1 MQGIIKNKYLF
12 KWKKQDVPAQ
22 QLCPPS
28 LPLRDRL
35 VSIVQEAQFAGEE
48 AGVQLAP
55 RQLPAASCTLA
66 WLSESVRRGE
76 ESVKGEG
83 EGGVGVTKRERES
96 TGWREGEHCVS
107 TSLPATTHQASQPW
121 RQRQINSWPCVMSE
135 PQQPVTA
142 AEASQH
148 YGAPTEPKSP
158 AKWGSSLA
166 TLL

>member
-1 MQGIIKNKYLF
+1 MGDARGDLKL
-12 KWKKQDVPAQ
+12 QDLPAR

-28 LPLRDRL
+28 LLLLDRL

-48 AGVQLAP
+48 AGVASQLAP
-55 RQLPAASCTLA
+55 RQLSAASCLLA
-66 WLSESVRRGE
+66 RLSESGRQGE
-76 ESVKGEG
+76 GSVKGEG
-83 EGGVGVTKRERES
+83 EWVSQRERE
-96 TGWREGEHCVS
+96 REGEREMVGGRESAVRAQVYLPQPIKPASLGDSAKS
-107 TSLPATTHQASQPW
+107 TAGP
-121 RQRQINSWPCVMSE
+121 RVMSE

-142 AEASQH
+142 AEAGRR